1 MSTNHQP
8 DLGNGKICYLVIPAV
23 DISQSATF
31 YETVFEWRVRK
42 RDDGSIA
49 FDDGVGQVSGTWVT
63 GLPPHTHFGVLI
75 YIMVTDINITMK
87 LIEENGGK
95 ITKTVGKDYPEITA
109 EFEDPAGNLFG
120 LYQEP
125 SMA

>member
-1 MSTNHQP
+1 
-8 DLGNGKICYLVIPAV
+8 
-23 DISQSATF
+23 
-31 YETVFEWRVRK
+31 
-42 RDDGSIA
+42 
-49 FDDGVGQVSGTWVT
+49 
-63 GLPPHTHFGVLI
+63 
-75 YIMVTDINITMK
+75 MK
-87 LIEENGGK
+87 LIEGNGGK